1 MSFLIPIVLALLT
14 KPFLRSRLCQGQY
27 GFIAT
32 YFGWG
37 VLGTIGLSIGVIWL
51 LGPIFFEQDHGR
63 GDRALSVTFR
73 VWSLITTLYM
83 VGIAVG
89 LNHIRKTSTSPLLN
103 LYIIMLIVCTALL
116 FLTSLA
122 AAAVYWI
129 IYAVT
134 VFVVHK
140 ISTGQGAP
148 APEK

>member
-1 MSFLIPIVLALLT
+1 MPFLIPIVLALLT

-37 VLGTIGLSIGVIWL
+37 VLGTIGLSMGVIWL

-63 GDRALSVTFR
+63 GGRALSMTFR

-89 LNHIRKTSTSPLLN
+89 LNQTRKTSTSPLLN
-103 LYIIMLIVCTALL
+103 LYIIMLILCTALL

-122 AAAVYWI
+122 AAPVYWI

-134 VFVVHK
+134 VFIVHK
-140 ISTGQGAP
+140 VSTGQGTP
-148 APEK
+148 APE